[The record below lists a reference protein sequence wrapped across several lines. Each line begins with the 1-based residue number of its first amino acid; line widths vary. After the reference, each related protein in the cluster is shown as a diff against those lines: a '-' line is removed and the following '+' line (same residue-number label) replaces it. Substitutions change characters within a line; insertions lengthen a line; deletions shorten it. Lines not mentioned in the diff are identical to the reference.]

1 MISQEQLKTIND
13 RLEALR
19 GYLWMLM
26 KKELIKEEE
35 LITQDP
41 EFWNDPKKA
50 EVVLK
55 SIKNKKLW
63 VSSYD
68 NLKTNLEDTEVLFQF
83 FKEGEVEEEEVM
95 EQYQL
100 LLKNLDDLELKNSYL
115 QKRIIWMQFYKL
127 LLELEGRKVVTGV
140 LC

>member
-1 MISQEQLKTIND
+1 MISQEQLKIIND

-19 GYLWMLM
+19 GIFDIDE
-26 KKELIKEEE
+26 KRELIKEEE
-35 LITQDP
+35 LVTQDP

-68 NLKTNLEDTEVLFQF
+68 NLKNNLEDTEVLFQF
-83 FKEGEVEEEEVM
+83 FKEGEIEEVEVT

-100 LLKNLDDLELKNSYL
+100 LLKNLDDLELKHAIL
-115 QKRIIWMQFYKL
+115 
-127 LLELEGRKVVTGV
+127 
-140 LC
+140 

>member
-1 MISQEQLKTIND
+1 
-13 RLEALR
+13 
-19 GYLWMLM
+19 M

-35 LITQDP
+35 LVTQDP

-83 FKEGEVEEEEVM
+83 FKEGEVEEVEVWSNISCC
-95 EQYQL
+95 
-100 LLKNLDDLELKNSYL
+100 LK
-115 QKRIIWMQFYKL
+115 
-127 LLELEGRKVVTGV
+127 T
-140 LC
+140 

>member
-1 MISQEQLKTIND
+1 MV
-13 RLEALR
+13 
-19 GYLWMLM
+19 
-26 KKELIKEEE
+26 
-35 LITQDP
+35 TQDP

-83 FKEGEVEEEEVM
+83 FKEGEIEEV
-95 EQYQL
+95 EIIDQYQL
-100 LLKNLDDLELKNSYL
+100 LLKNLDDLELKNMLSFRGGSFGCNSTNYCWSW
-115 QKRIIWMQFYKL
+115 RDGKL
-127 LLELEGRKVVTGV
+127 
-140 LC
+140 